1 MAGSSLATSALELN
15 LRVNWPVIGDEWAD
29 AKVISRLG
37 CWAGSMMS
45 EIPEIV
51 NVGIAVEPIES
62 WNCFVALPDALSETR
77 TVKVES
83 AAAEGAPP
91 RIPLEA
97 FSVSPAGSDPE
108 LTDQV

>member
-1 MAGSSLATSALELN
+1 M
-15 LRVNWPVIGDEWAD
+15 RVNWPVIGDEWAD
-29 AKVISRLG
+29 AKAISRPG
-37 CWAGSMMS
+37 CWAGSTMS
-45 EIPEIV
+45 EIPVIV

-62 WNCFVALPDALSETR
+62 WNCFVALADALSETR

-83 AAAEGAPP
+83 TAAEGVPP

>member
-1 MAGSSLATSALELN
+1 M
-15 LRVNWPVIGDEWAD
+15 RVNWPVIGDEWAD

-62 WNCFVALPDALSETR
+62 WNCFVALAEALSVTR
-77 TVKVES
+77 IVTVES
-83 AAAEGAPP
+83 PTAEGVPP
-91 RIPLEA
+91 RMPLEA